1 MNKNNG
7 ITSSN
12 LRINKA
18 WIRDTPMTSGLRM
31 SCIRIIGKSTAAIFR
46 IMAGLLIVTATMI
59 FSLSFAIMTLVLV
72 VLVIAVEEKVLLSPT
87 LRLMT
92 RRSPR
97 PIRIIRIKFCRP
109 VPTGRFTVPRSPFQ
123 GPLLGWWF
131 PATLCMVVS
140 VPSALIMAALT
151 GYYRGRCYIC
161 IPPSLLF
168 RMKAAVE
175 VPLFSRTVYGWIP

>member
-7 ITSSN
+7 ITSSDV
-12 LRINKA
+12 RINKA
-18 WIRDTPMTSGLRM
+18 WIRDIPMTSGLRM
-31 SCIRIIGKSTAAIFR
+31 SCIRIIGKSTAAILR
-46 IMAGLLIVTATMI
+46 IMGGLLIVTATMI

-131 PATLCMVVS
+131 PATLCMVVP

-151 GYYRGRCYIC
+151 RYYRGRRYIC

-168 RMKAAVE
+168 RVKAAVE